1 MKKCKLKIHLA
12 KAQEMKRIDNMKFIK
27 MEELACIMLFLLCSN
42 GGQAK
47 VFEKSRIDVCCFN
60 NTFEDDVRSNTREY
74 SVKEWIN
81 YELADAFTLSVPN
94 TVELRNKNDLYSQEI
109 KGVKWHG
116 YKINLDNIV
125 FQQKGL
131 SINTPKAFETYCR
144 ILVNYEKGNAEDFL
158 KATEYEELGKDDIL
172 YLQNQIKQSSEV
184 TGNKIMGEPN
194 VCWVRIGDIYALE
207 MGYVRNGTEDNRVQV
222 YTYSFFNNDETVTIT
237 LSYWIK
243 DRKKWEKDFQ
253 NVVRTFTWNK
263 VK

>member
-1 MKKCKLKIHLA
+1 MKNDIWKIGGLA
-12 KAQEMKRIDNMKFIK
+12 MLICIVSLVINKIERENRYEENRVKYLAGYYDDTTVRNGKVIPNEQPVFIP
-27 MEELACIMLFLLCSN
+27 
-42 GGQAK
+42 
-47 VFEKSRIDVCCFN
+47 
-60 NTFEDDVRSNTREY
+60 SNT
-74 SVKEWIN
+74 WMN
-81 YELADAFTLSVPN
+81 YEISNAFTLSVPS
-94 TVELRNKNDLYSQEI
+94 TVELRNKNDLYSQEV

-131 SINTPKAFETYCR
+131 SINAPEAFETYCR

-158 KATEYEELGKDDIL
+158 KATEYEELGKEDIL
-172 YLQNQIKQSSEV
+172 YLQNQIKQSGETV
-184 TGNKIMGEPN
+184 GDKIMGEPN

-207 MGYVRNGTEDNRVQV
+207 IGYVRSGTEDNRVQV

-253 NVVRTFTWNK
+253 NVIRTFTWNK
-263 VK
+263 LK

>member
-81 YELADAFTLSVPN
+81 YELANAFTLSVPN
-94 TVELRNKNDLYSQEI
+94 TVELRNKNDLYSQEVRDI
-109 KGVKWHG
+109 RWHG
-116 YKINLDNIV
+116 YRINLDNIV

-131 SINTPKAFETYCR
+131 AMNSPEAFETYCR
-144 ILVNYEKGNAEDFL
+144 ILVNYEKGNTGDFY
-158 KATEYEELGKDDIL
+158 KATEYEEFGAEGIF
-172 YLQNQIKQSSEV
+172 YLQKSVKQGNEAA
-184 TGNKIMGEPN
+184 GNKIIGEPG
-194 VCWVRIGDIYALE
+194 VCWIKIGNIYALE
-207 MGYVRNGTEDNRVQV
+207 IEYVRSGTEDNPVQV
-222 YTYSFFNNDETVTIT
+222 YTYSFFNNDETVTLT
-237 LSYWIK
+237 LSYWVE
-243 DRKKWEKDFQ
+243 DREKWEKDFQ
-253 NVVRTFTWNK
+253 NLVRTFAWNK
-263 VK
+263 LK